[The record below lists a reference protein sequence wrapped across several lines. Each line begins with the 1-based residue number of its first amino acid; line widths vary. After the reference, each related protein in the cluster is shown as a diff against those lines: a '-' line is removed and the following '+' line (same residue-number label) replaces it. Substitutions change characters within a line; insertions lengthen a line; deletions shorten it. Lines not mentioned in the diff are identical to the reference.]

1 MGTGQPTSPL
11 EGSISAPVENISQ
24 PGFWSFLWWG
34 HSWGQSQSLNSL
46 PFPALGPKFFSSV
59 CSHWYPRPLNSLSS
73 YLSTVVASVVDC
85 RERETEASG
94 TAQSQEAAE
103 TPQKGW
109 GDGEERS
116 GKAVEGGT
124 QLLENSCCF
133 LGLPC
138 GKQKQLQ
145 AIPRPICHAI
155 SKITHQFKVNY
166 IYLYLIIF
174 QLGSC

>member
-1 MGTGQPTSPL
+1 M
-11 EGSISAPVENISQ
+11 
-24 PGFWSFLWWG
+24 
-34 HSWGQSQSLNSL
+34 
-46 PFPALGPKFFSSV
+46 
-59 CSHWYPRPLNSLSS
+59 
-73 YLSTVVASVVDC
+73 ASVVDC

-109 GDGEERS
+109 GDGEEGS

-124 QLLENSCCF
+124 QLLADSCCL

-138 GKQKQLQ
+138 GKPRQLQ